1 MDLFFLFLLLQT
13 ERLSL
18 GVAMGEESSA
28 EWKKMS
34 SSSSSLLQNNNGR
47 VGAHDFETIKI
58 LGKGGFGKVYM
69 VRKKGKKEKQ
79 GNERGGDIYAMKVLK
94 RNRVESTK
102 SRIEHTMT
110 ERWLLEHA
118 AQTKH
123 PFLTKLRY
131 AYTSATKLYLVMDY
145 QIGGE
150 LFFHLQNEGS
160 FSESKAQ
167 FYAAEITS
175 ALLYLHSASAGKKEN
190 MIDCY
195 NFVSDIFIH
204 PFA

>member
-1 MDLFFLFLLLQT
+1 
-13 ERLSL
+13 
-18 GVAMGEESSA
+18 MGEESSA
-28 EWKKMS
+28 EWKKLS
-34 SSSSSLLQNNNGR
+34 SSSSSSLQNNNGR

-69 VRKKGKKEKQ
+69 VRKKGKKGEK
-79 GNERGGDIYAMKVLK
+79 GNKGNKGNGRGGDIYAMKVLK
-94 RNRVESTK
+94 RNHVESTK

-160 FSESKAQ
+160 FSESKAK
-167 FYAAEITS
+167 FYAAEIIS

-190 MIDCY
+190 IVDCY
-195 NFVSDIFIH
+195 ILSDIFFIPIRH
-204 PFA
+204 DF

>member
-1 MDLFFLFLLLQT
+1 MDLFFLFLFLQT

-47 VGAHDFETIKI
+47 VGAHDFKTIKI

-69 VRKKGKKEKQ
+69 VRKKGKK

-94 RNRVESTK
+94 RNRIESTK

-175 ALLYLHSASAGKKEN
+175 ALLYLHSASAGKKRKY
-190 MIDCY
+190 DCY
-195 NFVSDIFIH
+195 
-204 PFA
+204 